1 MPLVISGRGRER
13 SKRNMGAEKIILFL
27 LQQHIKAKE
36 HDLVGHNP
44 VHGRGWSS
52 LIFKVLFNLNHSMIL

>member
-1 MPLVISGRGRER
+1 
-13 SKRNMGAEKIILFL
+13 MGAEKIILFL

-36 HDLVGHNP
+36 HDLVGHNA

-52 LIFKVLFNLNHSMIL
+52 LIFKVPFNLNHSMIL